1 MSLNFRY
8 IDYGL
13 KFQNIYS
20 GKKYKQEDYLYIFS
34 DNRMRDIFAKR
45 MSEKIFE
52 STPTL
57 ITLGEL
63 KERIFYTDK
72 TILKEA
78 KRILA
83 FFKCIPQNIK
93 EELNITTY
101 YDMID
106 LANNFFAYY
115 RELIINE
122 VTELEEYPLWQKRY
136 LEYFSVLKEAFDQL
150 CEKYNYLPSDWLER
164 EENYNDLWLTPFSKI
179 IFVDIVEFPK
189 VYVNIIKKL
198 SKEKEIEIALQMN
211 IGDFDEEHLKLKKVS
226 IPKLLNP
233 MSIYTFKDEIDEALS
248 LIYLKEN
255 QKYEVYSPAP
265 EKNSFSK
272 ILPNYFV
279 PSQNFTMNDTKLYKF
294 LNLQLDLLINEEEKL
309 GKTYPLSK
317 FLSSFEDKV
326 FKSYYNIS
334 DEDFKL
340 LNSCA
345 IEGYK
350 YISKKILQEE
360 WFEKNLPLDF
370 LDKVNEILYDL
381 DSINSISNTNELYIF
396 FKEHIKIERFIEDNL
411 DNVDI
416 LDKFFEIFGII
427 KSNEVMKIHSNFNE
441 YFGNKMGISLYR
453 LLIQYMKD
461 LSIKSNIKYEQN
473 ITLIKGMDFVRHS
486 EELKDINYFI
496 DITDEFLPKNLND
509 SLILIEKQRKELG
522 ITTKEERREIER
534 YRFFQALFSGK
545 ESVIFTKKDEDKG
558 IEFSPFLE
566 EIILQYSLPILPA
579 PINNINSKNMIR
591 NALLGAN
598 LGYIESSDEIFKKEV
613 SDFKENKLQLGAY
626 DYDKLMECP
635 LNFYFLNIEKLTH
648 TLKFNDKDIS
658 SRILGIIVH
667 KVLEEFVN
675 SKWKEILQDGIKE
688 VEYEEILA
696 RMERAFRKERAK
708 IPLHMD
714 NYCQDI
720 MIPIISRNIVKFF
733 KELALIYTGIKIKR
747 FQSEKSSF
755 EKTPFYSGDIDIYLK
770 GRADLVIE
778 SEIGNEIIDYKT
790 GNKKDGQLDYYSI
803 ILYGES
809 GQARKMVFNAWKGK
823 IEKEEKVT
831 LTREELEENLKSF
844 VESTEYKRTEKKGT
858 CSSCE
863 YHIICG
869 RGRN

>member
-360 WFEKNLPLDF
+360 WVEKNLPLDF

-509 SLILIEKQRKELG
+509 SLILTEKQRKELE

-534 YRFFQALFSGK
+534 YRFFQALFLKKMKIK
-545 ESVIFTKKDEDKG
+545 E
-558 IEFSPFLE
+558 
-566 EIILQYSLPILPA
+566 
-579 PINNINSKNMIR
+579 
-591 NALLGAN
+591 
-598 LGYIESSDEIFKKEV
+598 
-613 SDFKENKLQLGAY
+613 
-626 DYDKLMECP
+626 
-635 LNFYFLNIEKLTH
+635 LNFL
-648 TLKFNDKDIS
+648 
-658 SRILGIIVH
+658 
-667 KVLEEFVN
+667 
-675 SKWKEILQDGIKE
+675 
-688 VEYEEILA
+688 
-696 RMERAFRKERAK
+696 
-708 IPLHMD
+708 
-714 NYCQDI
+714 
-720 MIPIISRNIVKFF
+720 
-733 KELALIYTGIKIKR
+733 R
-747 FQSEKSSF
+747 F
-755 EKTPFYSGDIDIYLK
+755 
-770 GRADLVIE
+770 
-778 SEIGNEIIDYKT
+778 
-790 GNKKDGQLDYYSI
+790 
-803 ILYGES
+803 
-809 GQARKMVFNAWKGK
+809 
-823 IEKEEKVT
+823 
-831 LTREELEENLKSF
+831 
-844 VESTEYKRTEKKGT
+844 
-858 CSSCE
+858 
-863 YHIICG
+863 
-869 RGRN
+869 

>member
-211 IGDFDEEHLKLKKVS
+211 VGDFDEEHLKLKKVS

-509 SLILIEKQRKELG
+509 SLILTEKQRKELG

-591 NALLGAN
+591 DALLGMT
-598 LGYIESSDEIFKKEV
+598 LGYIESSDEIFKKDV
-613 SDFKENKLQLGAY
+613 NDFKENKLQLGAY

-688 VEYEEILA
+688 VEYEEILD

-778 SEIGNEIIDYKT
+778 SEIDNEIIDYKT

-844 VESTEYKRTEKKGT
+844 VESTEYKRMEKKGT

>member
-211 IGDFDEEHLKLKKVS
+211 VGDFDEEHLKLKKVS

-509 SLILIEKQRKELG
+509 SLILTEKQRKELG

-591 NALLGAN
+591 DALLGMN
-598 LGYIESSDEIFKKEV
+598 LGYIESSDEIFKKDV
-613 SDFKENKLQLGAY
+613 NDFKENKLQLGAY

-688 VEYEEILA
+688 VEYEEILD

-778 SEIGNEIIDYKT
+778 SEIDNEIIDYKT

-844 VESTEYKRTEKKGT
+844 VESTEYKRMEKKGT

>member
-360 WFEKNLPLDF
+360 WFEKNLTLDF

-509 SLILIEKQRKELG
+509 SLILTEKQRKELG

-534 YRFFQALFSGK
+534 YRFFQALFSEK

-591 NALLGAN
+591 DALLGMN
-598 LGYIESSDEIFKKEV
+598 LGYIESSDEIFKKDV
-613 SDFKENKLQLGAY
+613 NDFKENKLQLGAY

-831 LTREELEENLKSF
+831 LTREELEEDLKNF

-858 CSSCE
+858 CS
-863 YHIICG
+863 
-869 RGRN
+869 

>member
-211 IGDFDEEHLKLKKVS
+211 IGDFDEKHLKLKKVA

-233 MSIYTFKDEIDEALS
+233 MSIYTFKDEVDEALS

-317 FLSSFEDKV
+317 LLSSFEDKV
-326 FKSYYNIS
+326 FKSYYNIG

-381 DSINSISNTNELYIF
+381 DSINSIYNTNELYIF

-427 KSNEVMKIHSNFNE
+427 KNNEVMKIHSNFNE

-473 ITLIKGMDFVRHS
+473 ITLIKGIDFVRHS

-509 SLILIEKQRKELG
+509 SLILTEKQRKELG

-831 LTREELEENLKSF
+831 LTREELEEDLKNF
-844 VESTEYKRTEKKGT
+844 VESTEYKRMEKKGT

-869 RGRN
+869 RGV